1 MELLID
7 FTMHKG
13 IAKQLEAFRG
23 IYIMLYFQARRYFL
37 KDSRNPFTQW
47 LRHGGRLSGKLV
59 CVLLWSTFRDKAFT
73 TIASVKLSSVI
84 EMDHL

>member
-23 IYIMLYFQARRYFL
+23 IYIILYFQARRYFL
-37 KDSRNPFTQW
+37 KNSRNHFTQW
-47 LRHGGRLSGKLV
+47 LRSFEWEFGLRLTMAYV
-59 CVLLWSTFRDKAFT
+59 
-73 TIASVKLSSVI
+73 
-84 EMDHL
+84 